1 MWKFWGKWAIPRN
14 DLNLKNYDV
23 AKCAKNRQI
32 WDRMFW
38 RVDNTII
45 PCYMN
50 VIHQRKWSGL
60 ALGENGGTNRSQ
72 SDFFDKKGLKT
83 TKSAFETRY
92 MTYMTNNYYI
102 SMAKKKFRALVAQ
115 NGPFWAQN
123 SPKYNFS
130 LKMTNECYIN
140 PAKL

>member
-1 MWKFWGKWAIPRN
+1 MLYERHSPKKMKWIGFGGKW
-14 DLNLKNYDV
+14 
-23 AKCAKNRQI
+23 
-32 WDRMFW
+32 
-38 RVDNTII
+38 
-45 PCYMN
+45 
-50 VIHQRKWSGL
+50 
-60 ALGENGGTNRSQ
+60 GTNRSQ

-92 MTYMTNNYYI
+92 MTYDEQLLYQHG
-102 SMAKKKFRALVAQ
+102 KKKFRALVAQ